1 MRHSICVTMILKI
14 NLKKFQNMFNIKKK
28 KNLKINDLLLL

>member
-28 KNLKINDLLLL
+28 KKKEFKNK